1 MLRNYFK
8 TAIRNLLHQ
17 RGTTMLN
24 ISGLALGLGTG
35 LILFLLVRYHNSF
48 DTYHTNYDRI
58 YRANVQS
65 DGNDDKNYTPGVYPV
80 FAEAFKS
87 EFPEAEEVTFISYRA
102 GNFIVIPQAKASQR
116 SMMKRLGW
124 VMHNLIYLKYSIGR
138 FYGVTLRRDW
148 MNPMKQF
155 SQSVW
160 RLSTSE
166 RKML

>member
-17 RGTTMLN
+17 RGTTVLN

-48 DTYHTNYDRI
+48 DTYQTNYDRI

-65 DGNDDKNYTPGVYPV
+65 DGNDDKNYTPGVFPL
-80 FAEAFKS
+80 FAETFKS

-102 GNFIVIPQAKASQR
+102 GSFIVIPQEQGEPK
-116 SMMKRLGW
+116 
-124 VMHNLIYLKYSIGR
+124 KYDEEA
-138 FYGVTLRRDW
+138 GVGYAQ
-148 MNPMKQF
+148 P
-155 SQSVW
+155 
-160 RLSTSE
+160 
-166 RKML
+166 